1 MTKVVVKE
9 KTEITKQINVQTY
22 AYVKGIW
29 SFHKYSIA
37 HTTAMIQIIVTVK
50 RARFKVTTSLYFS
63 PSNSA
68 RSLSKLIAVDVNK
81 DTPLK
86 IYKITSSI

>member
-1 MTKVVVKE
+1 MLLL
-9 KTEITKQINVQTY
+9 
-22 AYVKGIW
+22 
-29 SFHKYSIA
+29 
-37 HTTAMIQIIVTVK
+37 
-50 RARFKVTTSLYFS
+50 KVTASLYFS
-63 PSNSA
+63 PINSA

>member
-1 MTKVVVKE
+1 M
-9 KTEITKQINVQTY
+9 QTY

-29 SFHKYSIA
+29 SFHKYSIE
-37 HTTAMIQIIVTVK
+37 HTTPTIQIIVTVK
-50 RARFKVTTSLYFS
+50 RARFKVITSLYFS
-63 PSNSA
+63 LINSA

-86 IYKITSSI
+86 I

>member
-1 MTKVVVKE
+1 MLCKK

-29 SFHKYSIA
+29 SFHKYSIEY
-37 HTTAMIQIIVTVK
+37 TIPTIQIIVTVK
-50 RARFKVTTSLYFS
+50 RAGFKVTTSLYLS
-63 PSNSA
+63 PINSA

-86 IYKITSSI
+86 I

>member
-1 MTKVVVKE
+1 MLRK
-9 KTEITKQINVQTY
+9 KTEITKQIHVQTY

-29 SFHKYSIA
+29 SFHKYSA
-37 HTTAMIQIIVTVK
+37 EHTTPTIQIIVTMK

-63 PSNSA
+63 PSNSE

-86 IYKITSSI
+86 I